1 MKLKSIA
8 DQLHEYIEAV
18 KEDINRDGFATL
30 IFKVK
35 DGKVLRYE
43 KIHSVNLDEI
53 ESSISN

>member
-1 MKLKSIA
+1 MSIKSIA
-8 DQLHEYIEAV
+8 DQLHDYIEAV
-18 KEDINRDGFATL
+18 KEDITRDSYATL

-53 ESSISN
+53 KPRILN